1 MLAYGGSVFT
11 ARHAALRHAG
21 RRDGPGRAGRICQP
35 PYPCGPR
42 LNSHASDPALEAL
55 FLPFSRG
62 NLPWPDAPA
71 LFLRARDGAALRQFP
86 LPHLLCEQSFKPF
99 AEGLQRAGL
108 HVAGEVS
115 PEATD
120 VRYPL
125 VLVLPPRQRDE
136 ARALF
141 ARALALVAP
150 GGRIVASM
158 ANNEGAKSGESDLR
172 QLAGLGG
179 SLAKHHCRVFW
190 TPALQGNHDVVLLAQ
205 WSALDAPRPILEGR
219 FTSRPGVFAW
229 DRIDPA
235 SRLLVEC
242 LPPDIAGHGAD
253 LGAGFGYLSAEVLAR
268 CPQVRALDLYE
279 AEARALDL
287 ARHNLAGHM
296 DSTTLAFHW
305 HDVTAGLPQRYDFIV
320 TNPPFHT
327 PARADRPDIG
337 RRFIAVAAEALK
349 PGGRLWLVANRH
361 LPYEE
366 TLNAGFG
373 QVRVLGERDGFK
385 AIEAV
390 KAAR

>member
-1 MLAYGGSVFT
+1 M
-11 ARHAALRHAG
+11 
-21 RRDGPGRAGRICQP
+21 
-35 PYPCGPR
+35 
-42 LNSHASDPALEAL
+42 
-55 FLPFSRG
+55 
-62 NLPWPDAPA
+62 

-86 LPHLLCEQSFKPF
+86 LADVLCEQSFRPF
-99 AEGLQRAGL
+99 ADGLAQAGL

-115 PEATD
+115 PETTQA
-120 VRYPL
+120 RYPL

-141 ARALALVAP
+141 ARALALAAP
-150 GGRIVASM
+150 GGRVVASM
-158 ANNEGAKSGESDLR
+158 ANNEGARSGEGDLK

-179 SLAKHHCRVFW
+179 SITKHHCRVFW
-190 TPALQGNHDVVLLAQ
+190 TPALEGSHDAALLEKWQ
-205 WSALDAPRPILEGR
+205 ALDAPRPILDGR
-219 FTSRPGVFAW
+219 FVSRPGVFAW

-235 SRLLVEC
+235 SRLLAEC
-242 LPPDIAGHGAD
+242 LPADIAGHGAD
-253 LGAGFGYLSAEVLAR
+253 LGAGYGYLSAEVLER

-279 AEARALDL
+279 AEARALEL
-287 ARHNLAGHM
+287 ARPNLAGHAA
-296 DSTTLAFHW
+296 STALAFHW
-305 HDVTAGLPQRYDFIV
+305 HDVTAGLPNRYDFIV
-320 TNPPFHT
+320 SNPPFHT

-337 RRFIAVAAEALK
+337 RRFIAVAASALK